1 MAHPL
6 FAVPRQRETVLLVED
21 EPLVRIGL
29 AEFLRENGY
38 RVFEANDAPE
48 ALSILTSGPVIDLVV
63 ADVGLPG
70 EMDGFAL
77 GRRIK
82 AEWPEIPFI
91 ATSGAV
97 QSTRGD
103 EVGAPILLKPYT
115 RQDMLRRLEAALH
128 GGATGSSPR
137 RAPR

>member
-1 MAHPL
+1 MAYPL
-6 FAVPRQRETVLLVED
+6 FAVPRQLETVLLVED

-38 RVFEANDAPE
+38 RVCEANDAPE
-48 ALSILTSGPVIDLVV
+48 ALSVLTSGPVIDLVIS
-63 ADVGLPG
+63 DIGLPG

-91 ATSGAV
+91 ATSGALG
-97 QSTRGD
+97 STVGD
-103 EVGAPILLKPYT
+103 DIGAPILLKPYT
-115 RQDMLRRLEAALH
+115 RQDLLKRVAAALR
-128 GGATGSSPR
+128 GGGTGSSSKP
-137 RAPR
+137 APR

>member
-6 FAVPRQRETVLLVED
+6 FAVPQLETVLLVED

-38 RVFEANDAPE
+38 RVFEANDASE
-48 ALSILTSGPVIDLVV
+48 ALSVLAAGPVIDLVI

-70 EMDGFAL
+70 DMDGFAL

-82 AEWPEIPFI
+82 TEWPEIPFI

-97 QSTRGD
+97 RSAGAD

-115 RQDMLRRLEAALH
+115 RQDLLKRLQTTLR
-128 GGATGSSPR
+128 GGATGSSPWG
-137 RAPR
+137 APG

>member
-6 FAVPRQRETVLLVED
+6 FAVPQLETVLLVED

-48 ALSILTSGPVIDLVV
+48 ALSVLAAGPVIDLVI

-70 EMDGFAL
+70 DMDGFAL

-82 AEWPEIPFI
+82 AEWPKIPFI

-97 QSTRGD
+97 RSSGGD

-115 RQDMLRRLEAALH
+115 RQDLLKRLQTALH
-128 GGATGSSPR
+128 GGATGSSPSS
-137 RAPR
+137 APR

>member
-1 MAHPL
+1 MASPL
-6 FAVPRQRETVLLVED
+6 FAVPQQLETVLLVED

-38 RVFEANDAPE
+38 RVFEANDALE
-48 ALSILTSGPVIDLVV
+48 ALSVLTSGPVIDLVIS
-63 ADVGLPG
+63 DVGLPG

-91 ATSGAV
+91 ATSGEAGLAE
-97 QSTRGD
+97 SD
-103 EVGAPILLKPYT
+103 EVGAPMLLKPYT
-115 RQDMLRRLEAALH
+115 RRDLLSRVEAALH
-128 GGATGSSPR
+128 GGATGPR
-137 RAPR
+137 PESAPG